1 MRKFLDSLS
10 DGEFRRLGGAS
21 LVGAAEKEVGAGT
34 TGGSDQEG
42 VGEGGWDKA
51 GWSASG
57 AVIRLIF
64 S

>member
-1 MRKFLDSLS
+1 M
-10 DGEFRRLGGAS
+10 
-21 LVGAAEKEVGAGT
+21 GAAEKEVGAGT